1 MQEIIFF
8 NSIEEVFLSVSTI
21 ESNIK
26 TTLSVDYYS
35 PAGLELIKKLILL
48 CTSASIT
55 LLQQGSLSKTLS
67 LLKTADW
74 ADEKL
79 SRYSSFG
86 LYWPGRLIMPN
97 TLAFLYFKQQRYMD
111 SLKFLFQSQ
120 SLSQEIINSGNS
132 VSIDLQNLANIL
144 TFMVL
149 WKLNR
154 YIESEKYIDAVLDVN
169 LKTIRG
175 RNLFGLVAVC
185 KAGIVAKKDK
195 NYIYAI
201 VICNE
206 ALKRTKKDEII
217 RDFIEYII
225 KSLQEESRNEG
236 ADLEINIKY
245 RHDIN
250 KKYVSQEDWL
260 VNQSFITIFYVNC
273 FLPIIPSEIG
283 VIKIEPGWKNTEI
296 IFPIEYNKPITIVKR
311 SVFSASHTKDND
323 KKLPNIF
330 CDGPGQRNYI
340 NPTFNSPLT
349 DRKFVKSPILG
360 KYDLTEIFS
369 SKAKN
374 DRDRLQNTYLMNFFV
389 KNNCGKGHN
398 EGYYKASYLSPKF
411 SYFSPRVESSKRP
424 RSSKVT
430 LQARATNRISG

>member
-8 NSIEEVFLSVSTI
+8 NSIEEVFLSVKTI
-21 ESNIK
+21 ESSIK

-55 LLQQGSLSKTLS
+55 LLQQDTLSKTLS

-74 ADEKL
+74 ADSKL
-79 SRYSSFG
+79 SRYSDFG

-97 TLAFLYFKQQRYMD
+97 TLAFLYFKQQRYTD
-111 SLKFLFQSQ
+111 SLKFLYQSN
-120 SLSQEIINSGNS
+120 SLSEEIINSGNS
-132 VSIDLQNLANIL
+132 VNIDLQNLTNIL

-154 YIESEKYIDAVLDVN
+154 YSESEKYIDSILDFD

-175 RNLFGLVAVC
+175 RNLFSLVAVC
-185 KAGIVAKKDK
+185 KAGIAAKRDK

-201 VICNE
+201 VVCNE
-206 ALKRTKKDEII
+206 AIKRTKKDQII
-217 RDFIEYII
+217 RDFIEQII
-225 KSLQEESRNEG
+225 KSLQNESRNEG

-245 RHDIN
+245 RYDAIRNNTNH
-250 KKYVSQEDWL
+250 EDWL

-311 SVFSASHTKDND
+311 SVFSASRKDDD

-330 CDGPGQRNYI
+330 YDDLSQKNHN
-340 NPTFNSPLT
+340 NPAFNSPFT
-349 DRKFVKSPILG
+349 DRKFIKSPVS
-360 KYDLTEIFS
+360 YDLTEIFA

-374 DRDRLQNTYLMNFFV
+374 GRERMQNAYLINFFV
-389 KNNCGKGHN
+389 KNNHVKGYS

-424 RSSKVT
+424 RSSKVA
-430 LQARATNRISG
+430 LNARALNRISG